1 MELGGIVLWINKPFF
16 KYACAII
23 LIILII
29 FLLGKIDY
37 VLLPLQKIIAAMFF
51 PIIVAGLLYYI
62 LRPVVNLLTE
72 FIPRSAS
79 IFTVFLI
86 IFSMIGMVSYFGSPV
101 IVEQF
106 QKLSENLPSKV
117 KEFSKESE
125 VMIEKN
131 DFGMLNMEELKEK
144 AVTHLKDYSEKLI
157 VNVNTIL
164 STITSVLTV
173 LVITPFILF
182 YFLKDGDK
190 LRPFLLKYIP
200 NDVESEGNTILKDVD
215 KALSTYIIGQFII
228 SIVIGTLMYVGYLI
242 IGLDYALVLALF
254 AMIFTVV
261 PFLGP
266 LISII
271 PALFIA
277 LQQDIGLAVK
287 VLVVLIVVQQV
298 EGHLVTPN
306 IMGKRLNI
314 HPLTIIL
321 LLLAAGSIYGFI
333 GILIAIPTYSVVKTV
348 IGNFRKFHRL
358 RNRVT

>member
-1 MELGGIVLWINKPFF
+1 MWINKPFF

-29 FLLGKIDY
+29 FLLGKIEY
-37 VLLPLQKIIAAMFF
+37 VLQPLQNIIAAMFF
-51 PIIVAGLLYYI
+51 PIILAGLLYYV

-72 FIPRSAS
+72 FIPRTIS

-86 IFSMIGMVSYFGSPV
+86 ILGLIGSVSYFGSP
-101 IVEQF
+101 IVVDQF
-106 QKLSENLPSKV
+106 QKLSEDLPNKV
-117 KEFSKESE
+117 KEISKESE
-125 VMIEKN
+125 DIIQEN
-131 DFGMLNMEELKEK
+131 DFGIVNTEALKENAGK
-144 AVTHLKDYSEKLI
+144 HLKEYSEKIL
-157 VNVNTIL
+157 VNITTVFT
-164 STITSVLTV
+164 TITSVLTV
-173 LVITPFILF
+173 LIITPFILF

-200 NDVESEGNTILKDVD
+200 SDVEAEGNTILKDVD
-215 KALSTYIIGQFII
+215 KTLSTYIIGQFIV
-228 SIVIGTLMYVGYLI
+228 SLVIGTLMYIGYLI
-242 IGLDYALVLALF
+242 IDLDYALVLALL

-266 LISII
+266 LISIL

-277 LQQDIGLAVK
+277 LQQDVGMAVK
-287 VLVVLIVVQQV
+287 VLIVLTIVQQV

-333 GILIAIPTYSVVKTV
+333 GILIAIPTYSVVKT
-348 IGNFRKFHRL
+348 ILGNFRKFYRL
-358 RNRVT
+358 RKRTI

>member
-1 MELGGIVLWINKPFF
+1 MWINKPFF

-86 IFSMIGMVSYFGSPV
+86 IFSMIGMVGYFGSPV
-101 IVEQF
+101 IVDQF

-125 VMIEKN
+125 VMEVMIEKN
-131 DFGMLNMEELKEK
+131 DFGMVNIEELKEK
-144 AVTHLKDYSEKLI
+144 AVRHLKDYSEKLI

-287 VLVVLIVVQQV
+287 VLIVLIVVQQV

-333 GILIAIPTYSVVKTV
+333 GILIAIPTYSVVKTI

-358 RNRVT
+358 RKRVP

>member
-1 MELGGIVLWINKPFF
+1 MWINKPFF

-29 FLLGKIDY
+29 FLLGKIEY
-37 VLLPLQKIIAAMFF
+37 VLQPLQNIIAAMFF
-51 PIIVAGLLYYI
+51 PIILAGLLYYV

-72 FIPRSAS
+72 FIPRTIS

-86 IFSMIGMVSYFGSPV
+86 ILGLIGSVSYFGSP
-101 IVEQF
+101 IVVDQF
-106 QKLSENLPSKV
+106 QKLSEDLPNKV
-117 KEFSKESE
+117 KEISKESE
-125 VMIEKN
+125 DMIQEN
-131 DFGMLNMEELKEK
+131 DFGIVNTEAIKENAGKHLKEF
-144 AVTHLKDYSEKLI
+144 SEKLL
-157 VNVNTIL
+157 VNVTTVFT
-164 STITSVLTV
+164 TITSVLTV
-173 LVITPFILF
+173 LIITPFILF

-200 NDVESEGNTILKDVD
+200 SEVEAEGNTILKDVD
-215 KALSTYIIGQFII
+215 KTLSTYIIGQFIV
-228 SIVIGTLMYVGYLI
+228 SLVIGTLMYIGYLI
-242 IGLDYALVLALF
+242 IDLDYALVLALL

-266 LISII
+266 LISIL

-277 LQQDIGLAVK
+277 LQQDVGMAVK
-287 VLVVLIVVQQV
+287 VLIVLTIVQQV

-333 GILIAIPTYSVVKTV
+333 GILIAIPTYSVVKT
-348 IGNFRKFHRL
+348 ILGNFRKFYRL
-358 RNRVT
+358 RKRTV

>member
-1 MELGGIVLWINKPFF
+1 MWINKPFF

-29 FLLGKIDY
+29 FLLGKIEY
-37 VLLPLQKIIAAMFF
+37 LIQPLQSIIAAMFF
-51 PIIVAGLLYYI
+51 PIILAGLLYYV
-62 LRPVVNLLTE
+62 LRPVVNLLTG
-72 FIPRSAS
+72 FIPRTIS

-86 IFSMIGMVSYFGSPV
+86 IFSLIGSASYFGSP
-101 IVEQF
+101 IVVDQF
-106 QKLSENLPSKV
+106 QKLSEDLPNKV
-117 KEFSKESE
+117 KEISKESE
-125 VMIEKN
+125 NMIKKN
-131 DFGMLNMEELKEK
+131 DFGMINTEALKENAGK
-144 AVTHLKDYSEKLI
+144 HLKDYSEKLL
-157 VNVNTIL
+157 VNVSTVFT
-164 STITSVLTV
+164 TITSVLTV

-182 YFLKDGDK
+182 YFLKDGEK

-200 NDVESEGNTILKDVD
+200 SDVESEGNTILKDVD
-215 KALSTYIIGQFII
+215 KTLSTYIIGQFIV
-228 SIVIGTLMYVGYLI
+228 SLVIGTLMYIGYLI
-242 IGLDYALVLALF
+242 IDLDYALVLALL

-277 LQQDIGLAVK
+277 LQQDVGMAVK
-287 VLVVLIVVQQV
+287 VIIVLTVVQQV

-333 GILIAIPTYSVVKTV
+333 GILIAIPTYSVVKTI

-358 RNRVT
+358 RKKSI

>member
-16 KYACAII
+16 KYACGII

-37 VLLPLQKIIAAMFF
+37 VLLPLQKVIASMFF

-101 IVEQF
+101 IVDQF

-131 DFGMLNMEELKEK
+131 DFGMVNMEELKEK

-157 VNVNTIL
+157 VNVHTIF

-182 YFLKDGDK
+182 YFLKDGEK

-200 NDVESEGNTILKDVD
+200 NDVETEGNKILKDVD

-271 PALFIA
+271 PALLIA

-287 VLVVLIVVQQV
+287 VLIVLAVVQQL

-321 LLLAAGSIYGFI
+321 LLLAAGSIYGFT
-333 GILIAIPTYSVVKTV
+333 GILIAIPTYSVVKTI
-348 IGNFRKFHRL
+348 IGNFRKFYRL

>member
-1 MELGGIVLWINKPFF
+1 MWINKPFF
-16 KYACAII
+16 KYACGII

-37 VLLPLQKIIAAMFF
+37 ILLPIRKIITAMFF

-62 LRPVVNLLTE
+62 LRPVVNFLTK
-72 FIPRSAS
+72 FIPRTVS
-79 IFTVFLI
+79 IFIVFLVIFGI
-86 IFSMIGMVSYFGSPV
+86 IGTGSYFGSPV
-101 IVEQF
+101 VMDQF
-106 QKLSENLPSKV
+106 QKLSANLPSKV

-125 VMIEKN
+125 VMIEQN
-131 DFGMLNMEELKEK
+131 DFGMVNIKDLKANGISHFK
-144 AVTHLKDYSEKLI
+144 NYSEKLI
-157 VNVNTIL
+157 ENVNTIF
-164 STITSVLTV
+164 SAITSVLTV

-200 NDVESEGNTILKDVD
+200 TEVEPEGNAILKDVD
-215 KALSTYIIGQFII
+215 KTLSTYIIGQFIV
-228 SIVIGTLMYVGYLI
+228 SIVIGAFMYVGYLI

-266 LISII
+266 LISVI

-277 LQQDIGLAVK
+277 LQQDVGLAVK
-287 VLVVLIVVQQV
+287 VLIVLTVVQQA

-333 GILIAIPTYSVVKTV
+333 GILIAIPAYSVVKTI
-348 IGNFRKFHRL
+348 IGNFRKFYRL
-358 RNRVT
+358 RKMNT